1 MMSALIAHGDRTDRC
16 KARLKYV
23 LDRMGMPAFLAEAEA
38 RSRERRIEPWLQN
51 SRDRLLPQ
59 TVHHGR
65 VAQLAHPAARLGDLY
80 PTHRLRPIAAIK
92 QRRDQVFSVLG
103 DPRSTG
109 RVAALI
115 PAGEGLAAEA
125 ALSDELA
132 AGTETLAIVHL
143 AGAGPGARRFADAAG
158 TPPAGRG

>member
-1 MMSALIAHGDRTDRC
+1 
-16 KARLKYV
+16 
-23 LDRMGMPAFLAEAEA
+23 
-38 RSRERRIEPWLQN
+38 
-51 SRDRLLPQ
+51 
-59 TVHHGR
+59 
-65 VAQLAHPAARLGDLY
+65 LAHPAARLGDLY

-125 ALSDELA
+125 ALWSC
-132 AGTETLAIVHL
+132 
-143 AGAGPGARRFADAAG
+143 PSSWCRFVK
-158 TPPAGRG
+158 